1 MLAVCL
7 LCVGGASYAQG
18 TMTDEQV
25 LEFVKQ
31 AVSEGRDENE
41 IARTLALR
49 GVDEAQVRRVERLYR
64 EQQDS
69 DNVAATASGG
79 GHTLYGN
86 EEIPDT
92 ATSYEPETVS
102 DALTVYGRDI
112 FRNRNLNFAPSE
124 NLATPTN
131 YRLGPGDEVIIEI
144 FGREQKT
151 IRGHISPEGSIN
163 TEYLG
168 PIYLNGMTI
177 NEANSY
183 LKRRL
188 ASVYGGLGDN
198 ESDIRVS
205 LGQIRTIQVNILGDV
220 HNPGTFTLS
229 SFATVF
235 HALYRAGGVVEPGSM
250 RDISVVRNGKTVA
263 SVDVYDFLTNGNRK
277 SDLRLEEGDVIL
289 VRPYKIMVKADGQ
302 LKRPMY
308 FEMKEGETITD
319 LLNYAGGFA
328 YGAYTESLTV
338 TRQSG
343 KSYEVKTV
351 PESEYDSFQLKNGDE
366 IQVGGLFSLFENKIS
381 IVGSVYRPS
390 VYELGDEIHTVREL
404 INAAGGLLP
413 DAFMGRAVLHRE
425 HEDKTMEVIS
435 MNLNDIMSGKKDI
448 TLKNNDEL
456 HIASQYEMS
465 EHGSFTIDGLVTNP
479 GTYPFAENTTVED
492 LIIIAGGL
500 RRGASVSRVDVSRRF
515 LDNEGTSAQ
524 SEVSQLFSFPIKN
537 GLVDD
542 GEGGFLLQPY
552 DEVTVHRSP
561 SYSTQRHFTIA
572 GEVNF
577 PGTFSMT
584 GRENRL
590 SDLVNMAGGVTSFA
604 YLEGARLMR
613 RSSEAERRQSAD
625 ARRALYKVTDETDLS
640 VSIAEDYPV
649 AIDLKAAI
657 ENPGGDYD
665 VILKEGDYVTVPVR
679 TSTVRITG
687 SVMMPNVVTYDPKM
701 TGADYIASCGGYAPR
716 AKRNKAY
723 VISLNGSV
731 KRLHSWTKVTPGAEI
746 VVPTKAPREQAD
758 AGNIMGYATTAAS
771 LGTMAASI
779 ATMISRIK

>member
-1 MLAVCL
+1 MFRRRMTMLAVCL

-289 VRPYKIMVKADGQ
+289 VRPYKVMVKADGQ

-425 HEDKTMEVIS
+425 HDDKTMEVIS
-435 MNLNDIMSGKKDI
+435 MNLDDIMSGRKDI
-448 TLKNNDEL
+448 VLKNNDEL

-465 EHGSFTIDGLVTNP
+465 EHGSFTID
-479 GTYPFAENTTVED
+479 
-492 LIIIAGGL
+492 
-500 RRGASVSRVDVSRRF
+500 
-515 LDNEGTSAQ
+515 
-524 SEVSQLFSFPIKN
+524 
-537 GLVDD
+537 
-542 GEGGFLLQPY
+542 
-552 DEVTVHRSP
+552 
-561 SYSTQRHFTIA
+561 
-572 GEVNF
+572 
-577 PGTFSMT
+577 
-584 GRENRL
+584 
-590 SDLVNMAGGVTSFA
+590 
-604 YLEGARLMR
+604 
-613 RSSEAERRQSAD
+613 
-625 ARRALYKVTDETDLS
+625 
-640 VSIAEDYPV
+640 
-649 AIDLKAAI
+649 
-657 ENPGGDYD
+657 
-665 VILKEGDYVTVPVR
+665 
-679 TSTVRITG
+679 
-687 SVMMPNVVTYDPKM
+687 
-701 TGADYIASCGGYAPR
+701 
-716 AKRNKAY
+716 
-723 VISLNGSV
+723 
-731 KRLHSWTKVTPGAEI
+731 
-746 VVPTKAPREQAD
+746 
-758 AGNIMGYATTAAS
+758 
-771 LGTMAASI
+771 
-779 ATMISRIK
+779 